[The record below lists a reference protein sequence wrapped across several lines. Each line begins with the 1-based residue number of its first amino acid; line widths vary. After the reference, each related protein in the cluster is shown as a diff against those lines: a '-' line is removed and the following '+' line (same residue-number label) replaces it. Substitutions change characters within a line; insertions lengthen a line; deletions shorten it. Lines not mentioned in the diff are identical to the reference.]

1 MIKILHAADIH
12 LDSPFSL
19 LDVKKAQ
26 ARKSELRGTF
36 TSMML
41 YAKTE
46 NYDIVLLPGDIFDN
60 EYATK
65 ETMELMISQ
74 FSQNPNC
81 RFVISPGNHDPLT
94 PKSPYRKVEFP
105 PNVYIF
111 ASEDV
116 TKFSFDDIGVDVY
129 GWAFLD
135 AKKEENPLRRGR
147 IELDRDKINILSV
160 HADMTAADSVNCPM
174 TESDIA
180 NSGFDYVALG
190 HIHAGGEVHQAGHT
204 YYAYSGCLEGRSF
217 DECGQKG
224 AIVCKINAASGG
236 GQTEFTFG
244 QKRFARRRYEKGA
257 VDVSETT
264 ETEEVVEKIKTL
276 IKNHAM
282 GEDTLLR
289 LRLFGTV
296 PPTWKID
303 MSALTAQAF
312 GLYYLEVRDESL
324 PVLDHGELMNDISIR
339 GAFYRELLPKLKS
352 EDAEERRIAAA
363 ALRYGL
369 STLAGNDVE
378 I

>member
-1 MIKILHAADIH
+1 MIKILHTADIH

-26 ARKSELRGTF
+26 TRKAELRGTF

-46 NYDIVLLPGDIFDN
+46 RFDIVILAGDVFDN

-74 FSQNPNC
+74 FEQNPEC
-81 RFVISPGNHDPLT
+81 RFIIAPGNHDPLT
-94 PKSPYRKVEFP
+94 QKSPYRKVDFP
-105 PNVYIF
+105 SNVYIF

-129 GWAFLD
+129 GWAFTEPT
-135 AKKEENPLRRGR
+135 KSENPLRRGK
-147 IELDRDKINILSV
+147 IELDRDKINILAV
-160 HADMTAADSVNCPM
+160 HADMTAAQSDNCPM
-174 TESDIA
+174 TEDDIA

-190 HIHAGGEVHQAGHT
+190 HIHAGGEVRRAGHT

-217 DECGQKG
+217 DECGVKG
-224 AIVCKINAASGG
+224 AIVCKINAGG
-236 GQTEFTFG
+236 GAHTEFTFG
-244 QKRFARRRYEKGA
+244 QKRFSRRRYEKGA
-257 VDVSETT
+257 VDVTDT
-264 ETEEVVEKIKTL
+264 NDTDEVVAKIKTL
-276 IKNHAM
+276 ITNHAM

-296 PPTWKID
+296 TPSWKID
-303 MSALTAQAF
+303 IHSLTAQLF
-312 GLYYLEVRDESL
+312 GLYYLEVRDETQ
-324 PVLDHGELMNDISIR
+324 PILDYGELMNDISIR
-339 GAFYRELLPKLKS
+339 GAFFRELLPKLKS
-352 EDAEERRIAAA
+352 ENAEERKIAAA

-369 STLAGNDVE
+369 SVLAGNDVE
-378 I
+378 L